1 MEKNKRY
8 IIEWQEIFP
17 IDDKGDLIESLDEN
31 ITDYVIELKYYYDNQ
46 SNIDLWV
53 YENKDIVEIIGDSQF
68 FKFKDDIL
76 PGYVWLVNNKIYPQ
90 GEVPGVW

>member
-68 FKFKDDIL
+68 LSSKTTYYQDMF
-76 PGYVWLVNNKIYPQ
+76 G
-90 GEVPGVW
+90 